1 MAFRIAPPTPPAEA
15 GFAVIANPA
24 HGPATAAQLRAR
36 AHAAKAAW
44 HEQEARRSPK
54 EKVAILLRL
63 QREVLPI
70 LRTRRGLAPHEKPW
84 PIDP

>member
-1 MAFRIAPPTPPAEA
+1 MASRIAPPTPPAEP
-15 GFAVIANPA
+15 V
-24 HGPATAAQLRAR
+24 TAAQGREC

-44 HEQEARRSPK
+44 HAQEARRSPK

-70 LRTRRGLAPHEKPW
+70 LRARRGLAPHEKPW